1 MTNKL
6 IKIEAA
12 NGDFFLNPNYV
23 TVVGTRDGIYF
34 NANSYYRFQSIT
46 IGHGWN
52 QAYVFEFHHGVIGAT
67 TSAATTGGGNPGQ
80 LIDTSATFITDGVEV
95 GDYVNINNLNN
106 FVVEAVVSET
116 ELTLTMG
123 GQQIGSS
130 GTLYSVAPNN
140 SYELEN
146 AIIDSIEKINTTNA
160 ADTIIT
166 VPKVTSKY
174 GKEIVVTTARVSS
187 FG

>member
-23 TVVGTRDGIYF
+23 TLATTHDGIYF
-34 NANSYYRFQSIT
+34 SANSYYRFQSIT
-46 IGHGWN
+46 IAHGWN
-52 QAYVFEFHHGVIGAT
+52 QNLTIDFHHGVIGAT

-95 GDYVNINNLNN
+95 GDYVNIASLNN
-106 FVVEAVVSET
+106 FVVEDVVSET

-123 GQQIGSS
+123 GSQIGSS

-146 AIIDSIEKINTTNA
+146 AIIDSIEKINTLSD

-166 VPKVTSKY
+166 LPKVTSKY

-187 FG
+187 F